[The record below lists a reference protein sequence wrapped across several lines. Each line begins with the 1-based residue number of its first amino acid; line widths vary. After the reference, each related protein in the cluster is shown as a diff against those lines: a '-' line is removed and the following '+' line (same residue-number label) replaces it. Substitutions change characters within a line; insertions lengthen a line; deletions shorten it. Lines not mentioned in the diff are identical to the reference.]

1 MVAIYM
7 QRTWLKTIG
16 DVAALL
22 MVLEHEGEYVSFLA
36 GKIEVNYPFI
46 EAKVAR
52 KKFDENEDVFLPA
65 KIPVGVISGIFDL
78 TRKEASKYGF
88 HETKKG

>member
-1 MVAIYM
+1 MVAIYV
-7 QRTWLKTIG
+7 QKTWLKTIG
-16 DVAALL
+16 DVAELL
-22 MVLEHEGEYVSFLA
+22 LVRDHEGAYVSFLA

-52 KKFDENEDVFLPA
+52 KKFDGNEDVFMPA

-88 HETKKG
+88 HETKKD